1 MRLPYASTHTHVT
14 TVPARLRSNGLHPS
28 SRPHRPCPGA
38 DYERLLREER
48 LRRVRLCLTG
58 DAYGRMQQAAGAT
71 ALPANHQRPPPDV
84 SETCW
89 LSGLTEHALS
99 QATFWAS
106 QALALLL
113 AGRNVHSCLEPKV
126 PKVPPPTSPSCPPGS
141 VWLSAYLPACC
152 CWWLAVRWGL

>member
-38 DYERLLREER
+38 DYERRWER
-48 LRRVRLCLTG
+48 GETTAMPYWGRVWE
-58 DAYGRMQQAAGAT
+58 DAAGRGCHSAPCESPTAT
-71 ALPANHQRPPPDV
+71 ARCIGDV
-84 SETCW
+84 
-89 LSGLTEHALS
+89 LAVGPHREHALS

-113 AGRNVHSCLEPKV
+113 AGRNVHSRLEPKV

-141 VWLSAYLPACC
+141 AWLSAYLPACRC
-152 CWWLAVRWGL
+152 CWLAVRWGLL